1 MIDLHMH
8 TTYSD
13 GADSLSELL
22 NNAQKLGLSVI
33 SITDHDNCKAYS
45 ELRNK
50 KIRNIFSGK
59 IIPGIEIKCAYGKR
73 LIEVLGY
80 NIDTEKMQNWVN
92 EYYKD
97 KTKEKI
103 QAKYFNILYDKCKEL
118 GLTMKNKNKIAF
130 DSKTQWASVT
140 IYNEIKSHIENKEK
154 LPEDLWQEFNTFSK
168 KYCGN
173 PEDVFYI
180 DKTQDYPSID
190 LALAKIKECGG
201 LTFYPH
207 LFIYKWAEDRKK
219 MIKEL
224 LERYPVDGIECMHS
238 EFDEEQIE
246 YLKKL
251 CKEKHYLMSG
261 GSDYHGIN
269 KVNINMATGKGNLHI
284 EQDMINDWIDENK
297 LV

>member
-1 MIDLHMH
+1 MIDLHIH

-118 GLTMKNKNKIAF
+118 GLTMKNKNEIAF